1 MPPRAKKA
9 ATPGPT
15 NSQALELV
23 NLCNAEILSDLGHAL
38 DNIMAH
44 PVFIGVENM
53 QPAAIDSAA
62 AKELAGSQAGAQSQG
77 LGLGRSALPRSLGR
91 KTPRHPGTPPHPR
104 HAPKHISA
112 RPGTPRH
119 APNTPLNTPR
129 HAPATRHASAHPG
142 TPPHPGTP
150 LNTPRHARHTPARP

>member
-1 MPPRAKKA
+1 MPPKPKKA

-23 NLCNAEILSDLGHAL
+23 NLCNAEILSELGNAL

-62 AKELAGSQAGAQSQG
+62 AKELAGSQAGAQF
-77 LGLGRSALPRSLGR
+77 RIR
-91 KTPRHPGTPPHPR
+91 
-104 HAPKHISA
+104 
-112 RPGTPRH
+112 
-119 APNTPLNTPR
+119 
-129 HAPATRHASAHPG
+129 
-142 TPPHPGTP
+142 
-150 LNTPRHARHTPARP
+150 